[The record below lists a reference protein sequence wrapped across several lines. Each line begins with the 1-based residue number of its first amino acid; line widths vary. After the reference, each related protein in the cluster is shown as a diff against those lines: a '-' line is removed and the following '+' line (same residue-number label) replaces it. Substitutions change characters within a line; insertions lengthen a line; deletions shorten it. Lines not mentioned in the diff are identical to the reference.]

1 MSQPTPSD
9 DTKTRL
15 KEQLK
20 GYPKLP
26 KQQALLFPLK
36 NEIRELRA
44 RNAAYDDIRLILEQ
58 ENIVVSLNTLY
69 RFCGDVLGEKKD
81 VTVKSRLPKAAS
93 VTAQPA
99 SVVQPDSQPAGSIQ
113 TALQEHKHRQDRI
126 PGLWS
131 RRKRGPRIANS
142 KTL

>member
-1 MSQPTPSD
+1 M
-9 DTKTRL
+9 
-15 KEQLK
+15 
-20 GYPKLP
+20 
-26 KQQALLFPLK
+26 FPLK

-69 RFCGDVLGEKKD
+69 RFCRDVLGEKKD
-81 VTVKSRLPKAAS
+81 VTVKSRLPKATS

-113 TALQEHKHRQDRI
+113 TALQEHKDRQDRI

>member
-1 MSQPTPSD
+1 MSQSTPSD

-69 RFCGDVLGEKKD
+69 RFCRDVLGEKKD
-81 VTVKSRLPKAAS
+81 SAVKSRSPKAPS
-93 VTAQPA
+93 VSIRPA
-99 SVVQPDSQPAGSIQ
+99 TTVQPVSQPACGVQ
-113 TALQEHKHRQDRI
+113 TALHEQSDRGGRI

-131 RRKRGPRIANS
+131 RRKRGPRIADS
-142 KTL
+142 KNL